1 MDFTF
6 TEEQEILRD
15 SARRFIDK
23 EWRAEDIKAFVDHR
37 RSFTE
42 EMWQK
47 IVDLGWTA
55 VLIPEADGGLG
66 LTFVDLAVIL
76 EEMGRGPMPG
86 PFISSVVLAG
96 EAIRLAGHPH
106 QKEAYLPKM
115 AEGEIRGTVAW
126 AEPGDLN
133 GLTPVKLRVNR
144 SDGFFVLNGTK
155 IFVPDADAAD
165 VIVCLADTGNGTG
178 LLLVDK
184 DLPGVKIHPLDTMD
198 RTTNLSEVIFGHV
211 KLPEDRLMG
220 KPGAADPLLKQIL
233 NRVNVAYSLDMI
245 GGSQKVLDL
254 GIEYAKTRVQFG
266 QAIGSFQAIKHICA
280 ELLMGV
286 ECARSIAYYAAWA
299 QDQDDQEASLA
310 ASAAK
315 TFASE
320 TYREVTREVLQ
331 ILGGIGFS
339 WEHELHIYLKR
350 AKCLGALFGDATYH
364 RERVAQELA
373 Y

>member
-23 EWRAEDIKAFVDHR
+23 EWCVEDIKDFVDHR
-37 RSFTE
+37 SSFSK

-55 VLIPEADGGLG
+55 VLIPETDGGLG
-66 LTFVDLAVIL
+66 LSFVDLAVIL

-96 EAIRLAGHPH
+96 EAIRLAGYPQ
-106 QKEAYLPKM
+106 QKEAYLPKL
-115 AEGEIRGTVAW
+115 AYGEIRGTLAW

-133 GLTPVKLRVNR
+133 SLNTVTLTASR
-144 SDGFFVLNGTK
+144 SDGSFDLKGTK
-155 IFVPDADAAD
+155 IFVPDADLAD
-165 VIVCLADTGNGTG
+165 IIICLADTGEGRG
-178 LLLVDK
+178 LFLVDK
-184 DLPGVKIHPLDTMD
+184 VCPGVEIHSLDTMD
-198 RTTNLSEVIFGHV
+198 RTTNLSEVIFDHAIV
-211 KLPEDRLMG
+211 PEDRLMG
-220 KPGAADPLLKQIL
+220 KPGAVDPILKQIL
-233 NRVNVAYSLDMI
+233 NRVNVAYSLDMV
-245 GGSQKVLDL
+245 GGSQRVLDL
-254 GIEYAKTRVQFG
+254 GVEYAKARVQFG
-266 QAIGSFQAIKHICA
+266 QAIGSFQAIKHTCA

-299 QDQDDQEASLA
+299 QDQDDQEAALA

-320 TYREVTREVLQ
+320 TYQQVTRKVLQ

-350 AKCLGALFGDATYH
+350 AKCLGALFGDVTYH
-364 RERVAQELA
+364 RERVALELG